1 VILNCFCIFSA
12 AKTNN
17 AKTIKTNEN
26 KITRKTDTKEIC
38 FYFVAFL
45 QIQDLFTD
53 CINIFIIFAA
63 KL

>member
-1 VILNCFCIFSA
+1 MIN
-12 AKTNN
+12 
-17 AKTIKTNEN
+17 TNEN
-26 KITRKTDTKEIC
+26 KITRKIDTKEIC

-45 QIQDLFTD
+45 QKQNLFPD